1 MMWLFKKHI
10 VLFFLAGIFCSG
22 IVVRAQQPVFVFPD
36 WDQVQPGFRI
46 DTVACPLK
54 PETVVREKIKMLV
67 KLREMPLPKSKNKNP
82 KPDTMAVWKF
92 DSEGRVISYRNFES
106 SDWIETTFG
115 YTQGNK
121 INQIRTNNINNWKKQ
136 IMISYNRS
144 GLPALIV
151 AYQSQEAGLK
161 SLAVEADTISL
172 LYNAAGQLVVK
183 NRKSRTSNMGDEQ
196 KQTLTETFSYD
207 AAGNLLSRMVHNKN
221 GERQAS
227 DSMVIYRNKGVT
239 EIAHYHLDFVNNP
252 GAAYAID
259 QVTIDTAS
267 KQVTL
272 YAYNL
277 ATGNGSL
284 GRNVGPGERRTYN
297 YEAGKLTWTA
307 FMQTGKEPHEETFF
321 RYDEKG
327 RLQTEFFKR
336 KINSGAKKGTQLF
349 DAYQINYT
357 YDNRGI
363 PVMQEKKVFDN
374 TRILNTNGFPEAGGK
389 ETVKAYE
396 RYRFVTR

>member
-1 MMWLFKKHI
+1 MMWLFKKHSI
-10 VLFFLAGIFCSG
+10 LILFSAFCA
-22 IVVRAQQPVFVFPD
+22 VVTARAQQPVFVFPD
-36 WDQVQPGFRI
+36 WDQVQPGFRM
-46 DTVACPLK
+46 DTVASPLK

-67 KLREMPLPKSKNKNP
+67 KLREMPLPKSKNKKP
-82 KPDTMAVWKF
+82 QPDTMAVWKF
-92 DSEGRVISYRNFES
+92 DSEGRVISYQSFDTNQE
-106 SDWIETTFG
+106 ETTFG
-115 YTQGNK
+115 FSQGNK
-121 INQIRTNNINNWKKQ
+121 INLIKTTHFGFNKKQ
-136 IMISYNRS
+136 VMISYNRS
-144 GLPALIV
+144 GLPALVV
-151 AYQSQEAGLK
+151 AYESEAVGIK
-161 SLAVEADTISL
+161 NMSGRMDTISL
-172 LYNAAGQLVVK
+172 LYNTAGQLVVK
-183 NRKSRTSNMGDEQ
+183 NRKSRTSNMGDEE
-196 KQTLTETFSYD
+196 KETVTETFSYD

-239 EIAHYHLDFVNNP
+239 EITHYHLDFVNNP

-272 YAYNL
+272 YAYTL
-277 ATGNGSL
+277 ATGNGNL
-284 GRNVGPGERRTYN
+284 MRNIGPGERRTYN

-327 RLQTEFFKR
+327 NLLTTFYKR
-336 KINSGAKKGTQLF
+336 KINSGAKKGTQLY
-349 DAYQINYT
+349 DAYQVNYT
-357 YDNRGI
+357 YDNRGV

-374 TRILNTNGFPEAGGK
+374 TRIINTSGFPEAGGK

-396 RYRFVTR
+396 RYRFVAR

>member
-1 MMWLFKKHI
+1 MMWLFKKHSI
-10 VLFFLAGIFCSG
+10 LILLSAICA
-22 IVVRAQQPVFVFPD
+22 VVAARAQQPVFVFPD
-36 WDQVQPGFRI
+36 WDQVQPGFRL
-46 DTVACPLK
+46 DTVVSPLK

-67 KLREMPLPKSKNKNP
+67 KLREMPLPKSKNK
-82 KPDTMAVWKF
+82 KTQPDTMAVWKF
-92 DSEGRVISYRNFES
+92 DGEGRVINYRSFES
-106 SDWIETTFG
+106 EWIETTIG
-115 YTQGNK
+115 YAQGNK
-121 INQIRTNNINNWKKQ
+121 INHIRTNNISNWKKQ
-136 IMISYNRS
+136 VLISYNRS

-151 AYQSQEAGLK
+151 AYQSQEVGLK

-172 LYNAAGQLVVK
+172 LYNNTGQLVVK
-183 NRKSRTSNMGDEQ
+183 NRKSRTSNMGDEE
-196 KQTLTETFSYD
+196 KQTVTETFSYD

-239 EIAHYHLDFVNNP
+239 EITHYHLDFVNNP
-252 GAAYAID
+252 GAAYGID
-259 QVTIDTAS
+259 QVTIDTAL
-267 KQVTL
+267 KRVTL
-272 YAYNL
+272 YAYTL
-277 ATGNGSL
+277 ATGNGNLS
-284 GRNVGPGERRTYN
+284 RNVGPGERRTYN

-327 RLQTEFFKR
+327 NLKTTFYKR
-336 KINSGAKKGTQLF
+336 KINSGAKKGTQLY
-349 DAYQINYT
+349 DAYQVNYT
-357 YDNRGI
+357 YDNRGV

-374 TRILNTNGFPEAGGK
+374 TRIINTSGFPEAGGK

>member
-1 MMWLFKKHI
+1 MWRFKKHI
-10 VLFFLAGIFCSG
+10 TLFFLAGIFCSG
-22 IVVRAQQPVFVFPD
+22 IVARAQQPVFVFPD
-36 WDQVQPGFRI
+36 WDQVQPGFQI

-54 PETVVREKIKMLV
+54 PETVVREKIKTLV
-67 KLREMPLPKSKNKNP
+67 KLREMPLPKSKNK
-82 KPDTMAVWKF
+82 KQLPDTMAVWKF
-92 DSEGRVISYRNFES
+92 DGEGRVISYHNYES
-106 SDWIETTFG
+106 PEWIETTFG

-121 INQIRTNNINNWKKQ
+121 INTIKTTHFGFFKKQ
-136 IMISYNRS
+136 VMISYNRS

-151 AYQSQEAGLK
+151 GYEAEEVSVKNMSGRM
-161 SLAVEADTISL
+161 DTISL
-172 LYNAAGQLVVK
+172 LYNAGGQLVVK
-183 NRKSRTSNMGDEQ
+183 NRKTRISHMGDTENESV
-196 KQTLTETFSYD
+196 TETYSYD
-207 AAGNLLSRMVHNKN
+207 AAGNLLSRMVLNKN
-221 GERQAS
+221 GERQES

-239 EIAHYHLDFVNNP
+239 EITHYHLDFVNNP

-272 YAYNL
+272 YAYTQ
-277 ATGNGSL
+277 ATGNGNL
-284 GRNVGPGERRTYN
+284 LRNVGPGERRTYN

-307 FMQTGKEPHEETFF
+307 FMQTGKEPHEETYF

-327 RLQTEFFKR
+327 RLQTTFFKR
-336 KINSGAKKGTQLF
+336 KINSGAKKGTQLY

-357 YDNRGI
+357 YDNRGV

-374 TRILNTNGFPEAGGK
+374 TRILNTSGFPEAGGK
-389 ETVKAYE
+389 ETLKAYE